1 MLKKYGDFIAGLCGL
16 AFSVYLFISGY
27 QIGLN
32 EGKMFGAGFLPKL
45 VAVGLFICCAI
56 LAVRG
61 YRTMRTTEVEVS
73 PYKKNYMGAFGIFIL
88 MVLYAVCLK
97 PIGFVICSAVFLFT
111 AILMATRR
119 ENWRP
124 LFYLVLT
131 VVLVLAVY
139 FVFKGIFG
147 IRLPNGLL
155 SDLF

>member
-1 MLKKYGDFIAGLCGL
+1 MLKKYGDFIAGLCGA
-16 AFSVYLFISGY
+16 AFAVWLFVNGY

-32 EGKMFGAGFLPKL
+32 EGKDFGAGFLPKL
-45 VAVGLFICCAI
+45 VAVGLFICCLI
-56 LAVRG
+56 LTSRG
-61 YRTMRTTEVEVS
+61 YRVMRTVQVEES
-73 PYKKNYMGAFGIFIL
+73 SYKKNYIGAYGIFIM

-97 PIGFVICSAVFLFT
+97 PVGFVISSVVFLFC
-111 AILMATRR
+111 AILLATKR
-119 ENWRP
+119 ENWKP
-124 LFYLVLT
+124 VFFAVLS